1 MKTNEEIQREVQ
13 AAISFEPELEPAEIG
28 VTVHDGVVTLTGTVN
43 RYIKKIEAEKAA
55 KSVAG
60 VKAIV
65 EKINVD
71 LPNHKHITD
80 EQIAHDAIMA
90 IKDKW
95 NVPDEHIKLK
105 VENGFVTLEGKTGW
119 YYQRESAE
127 KAIQMLPG
135 VRGIFNRITIDPHV
149 KSKVEKELIEKALD
163 RHWSID
169 SENIEVIVNGN
180 KVMLNGK
187 VSSFYQKEEAGR
199 IAWKT
204 PGVWHVENNLVIEYH
219 REFAV

>member
-60 VKAIV
+60 VRAIV
-65 EKINVD
+65 EKITVNIPD
-71 LPNHKHITD
+71 LKHKTD
-80 EQIAHDAIMA
+80 EQIAHSALMA
-90 IKDKW
+90 IKEKW

-127 KAIQMLPG
+127 RAIQLLPG
-135 VRGIFNRITIDPHV
+135 VKGIFNRITIDPYI

-169 SENIEVIVNGN
+169 SDYIEVKVNGN
-180 KVMLNGK
+180 KVTLSGR

-204 PGVWHVENNLVIEYH
+204 PGVWNVENNLVIEYH
-219 REFAV
+219 RELAL